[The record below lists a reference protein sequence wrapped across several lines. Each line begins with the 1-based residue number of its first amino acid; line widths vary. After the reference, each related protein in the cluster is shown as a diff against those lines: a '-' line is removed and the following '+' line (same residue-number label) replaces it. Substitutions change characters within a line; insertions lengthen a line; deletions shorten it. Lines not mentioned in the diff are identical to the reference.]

1 MYTNSLSLFK
11 GICSWFNLNSTILP
25 FAIILPL
32 NSSSNL
38 LVCTGNL
45 FQIILGLGILI
56 LLVMIYFVVKLDDD
70 EREKWLKE
78 HQEKSKG
85 ADVNT
90 VKRL

>member
-1 MYTNSLSLFK
+1 MLFRSLLIGIGSVLFSLV
-11 GICSWFNLNSTILP
+11 
-25 FAIILPL
+25 
-32 NSSSNL
+32 L
-38 LVCTGNL
+38 LTSFTLSVL
-45 FQIILGLGILI
+45 ILGLGILI

>member
-1 MYTNSLSLFK
+1 MIGIGSVLFSLV
-11 GICSWFNLNSTILP
+11 
-25 FAIILPL
+25 
-32 NSSSNL
+32 L
-38 LVCTGNL
+38 LTSFTLSVL
-45 FQIILGLGILI
+45 ILGLGILI

-78 HQEKSKG
+78 GQEKSKG